1 MQFSDYQKSVAGV
14 VLHLSANSPTVAAHL
29 VLVVLVVVVSYILWL
44 TGIESSACTRK
55 GYTPVIY
62 QAVLFSSSSQYKTF
76 TCMQKFKQN
85 EQHILTQQ
93 AVSYFHLVFST
104 TYFILWSLIS
114 FALAVQRRSCS
125 CSCCC
130 FILFGQE
137 E

>member
-1 MQFSDYQKSVAGV
+1 
-14 VLHLSANSPTVAAHL
+14 
-29 VLVVLVVVVSYILWL
+29 
-44 TGIESSACTRK
+44 
-55 GYTPVIY
+55 
-62 QAVLFSSSSQYKTF
+62 
-76 TCMQKFKQN
+76 MQKFKQN

-93 AVSYFHLVFST
+93 EVSYFHLVFST